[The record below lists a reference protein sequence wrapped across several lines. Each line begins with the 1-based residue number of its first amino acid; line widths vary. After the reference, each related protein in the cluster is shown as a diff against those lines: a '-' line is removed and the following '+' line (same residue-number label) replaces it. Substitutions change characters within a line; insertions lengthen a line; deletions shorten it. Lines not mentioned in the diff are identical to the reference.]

1 MESTLL
7 SAVLVGLVGVFCML
21 DSRLL
26 GRLNFEQPLIGA
38 TLVGLVLGDVQTGL
52 AVGAATELVSM
63 GLVQVGAAVPP
74 DMVLGGIVAAA
85 FACLTGASAE
95 TAMTI
100 AIPVA
105 VLGQLLGIVFR
116 SIIVFLG
123 HMADDAIEKGRFK
136 VAYRMHI
143 VWGTV
148 LYSLM
153 YFLPIFVA
161 VYVGT
166 DVVQA
171 VVDMIPDWVT
181 NGLNVASKILTAYG
195 LALLLTMMINKGMT
209 VFLILG
215 FALASYL
222 GLSVTAVSI
231 FAVILALILMSLKYG
246 DGSGAAMA
254 SAGGAD
260 PDYDPLEDDDDED

>member
-1 MESTLL
+1 MDTLV
-7 SAVLVGLVGVFCML
+7 SAILVGLVGVFCML

-38 TLVGLVLGDVQTGL
+38 TLVGLVLGDVPTGL
-52 AVGAATELVSM
+52 AVGAAVELVSM

-74 DMVLGGIVAAA
+74 DMVLGGIVASA

-116 SIIVFLG
+116 SIIAALTHV
-123 HMADDAIEKGRFK
+123 ADASIEEGKFK
-136 VAYRMHI
+136 KAYRMHI
-143 VWGTV
+143 VAGTI

-153 YFLPIFVA
+153 YFLPIFAA

-166 DVVQA
+166 DVVQMI
-171 VVDMIPDWVT
+171 VDMIPAWITD
-181 NGLNVASKILTAYG
+181 GLNVA
-195 LALLLTMMINKGMT
+195 
-209 VFLILG
+209 
-215 FALASYL
+215 
-222 GLSVTAVSI
+222 
-231 FAVILALILMSLKYG
+231 
-246 DGSGAAMA
+246 
-254 SAGGAD
+254 
-260 PDYDPLEDDDDED
+260 

>member
-1 MESTLL
+1 MDTLV
-7 SAVLVGLVGVFCML
+7 SAVLVGLVGVFCMW

-38 TLVGLVLGDVQTGL
+38 TLVGIILGDVPTGL
-52 AVGAATELVSM
+52 AVGAAVELVSM

-116 SIIVFLG
+116 SIIAALTHV
-123 HMADDAIEKGRFK
+123 ADASIEKGGFK
-136 VAYRMHI
+136 TAYRMHI
-143 VWGTV
+143 CAGSA
-148 LYSLM
+148 LYALM
-153 YFLPIFVA
+153 YFIPIFIA
-161 VYVGT
+161 VFVGT
-166 DVVQA
+166 DVVQM
-171 VVDMIPDWVT
+171 VVDTIPEWVS

-195 LALLLTMMINKGMT
+195 LALLLSMMLNKGMSA
-209 VFLILG
+209 FLFLG
-215 FALASYL
+215 FMLASYL
-222 GLSVTAVSI
+222 GLSVIAVSI
-231 FAVILALILMSLKYG
+231 FGVILALILMSLKYNG
-246 DGSGAAMA
+246 SSALATADGVDA
-254 SAGGAD
+254 
-260 PDYDPLEDDDDED
+260 DYDPLEDDEE

>member
-1 MESTLL
+1 MDTLV
-7 SAVLVGLVGVFCML
+7 SAVLVGLVGVFCMM

-38 TLVGLVLGDVQTGL
+38 TLVGVVLGDVPTGL

-95 TAMTI
+95 TAVTI

-116 SIIVFLG
+116 SIIVVLG
-123 HMADDAIEKGRFK
+123 HVADDAIEKAQFK
-136 VAYRMHI
+136 KARSIHI
-143 VWGTV
+143 VFGTI

-171 VVDMIPDWVT
+171 VVNMIPAWVT
-181 NGLNVASKILTAYG
+181 NGLNTASQLLTAYG
-195 LALLLTMMINKGMT
+195 LALLLSMMLNKGMT
-209 VFLILG
+209 VYLILG
-215 FALASYL
+215 FMLASYL
-222 GLSVTAVSI
+222 GLSVTAVAI
-231 FAVILALILMSLKYG
+231 FGVILAIILVSLRFHG
-246 DGSGAAMA
+246 GSELAVEGGAA
-254 SAGGAD
+254 S
-260 PDYDPLEDDDDED
+260 DYDPLEDDDE

>member
-1 MESTLL
+1 MDTFI
-7 SAVLVGLVGVFCML
+7 SALLVGLVGVFCML

-38 TLVGLVLGDVQTGL
+38 TLVGLVLGDVPTGL
-52 AVGAATELVSM
+52 AVGAAVELVSM

-74 DMVLGGIVAAA
+74 DMVLGGIVASA

-116 SIIVFLG
+116 SIIAALTHV
-123 HMADDAIEKGRFK
+123 ADSAIDAGNFK
-136 VAYRMHI
+136 KAYRMHI
-143 VWGTV
+143 VAGTA

-153 YFLPIFVA
+153 YFLPIFAA
-161 VYVGT
+161 VFVGT

-171 VVDMIPDWVT
+171 VVDMIPAWITD
-181 NGLNVASKILTAYG
+181 GLNVASKILTAYG
-195 LALLLTMMINKGMT
+195 LALLLSMMMNKGMT
-209 VFLILG
+209 VFLFLG
-215 FALASYL
+215 FMLASYL
-222 GLSVTAVSI
+222 GLSVIAVSI
-231 FAVILALILMSLKYG
+231 FGVIIALILMGIKYSNNSG
-246 DGSGAAMA
+246 VAISGA
-254 SAGGAD
+254 GAE
-260 PDYDPLEDDDDED
+260 YDPLEDDE

>member
-1 MESTLL
+1 MDTFI
-7 SAVLVGLVGVFCML
+7 SALLVGLVGVFCML

-38 TLVGLVLGDVQTGL
+38 TLVGLVLGDVPTGL
-52 AVGAATELVSM
+52 AVGAAVELVSM

-74 DMVLGGIVAAA
+74 DMVLGGIVASA

-116 SIIVFLG
+116 SIIAALTHV
-123 HMADDAIEKGRFK
+123 ADSAIDAGNFK
-136 VAYRMHI
+136 KAYRMHI
-143 VWGTV
+143 VAGTA

-153 YFLPIFVA
+153 YFLPIFAA
-161 VYVGT
+161 VFVGT

-171 VVDMIPDWVT
+171 VVDMIPAWITD
-181 NGLNVASKILTAYG
+181 GLNVASKILTAYG
-195 LALLLTMMINKGMT
+195 LALLLSMMLNKGMT
-209 VFLILG
+209 VFLFLG
-215 FALASYL
+215 FMLASYL
-222 GLSVTAVSI
+222 GLSVIAVSI
-231 FAVILALILMSLKYG
+231 FGVIIALILMGIKYSNNSG
-246 DGSGAAMA
+246 VAISGA
-254 SAGGAD
+254 GAEC
-260 PDYDPLEDDDDED
+260 DPLEDDE

>member
-1 MESTLL
+1 MDTFI
-7 SAVLVGLVGVFCML
+7 SALLVGLVGVFCML

-38 TLVGLVLGDVQTGL
+38 TLVGLVLGDVPTGL
-52 AVGAATELVSM
+52 AVGAAVELVSM

-74 DMVLGGIVAAA
+74 DMVLGGIVASA

-116 SIIVFLG
+116 SIIAALTHV
-123 HMADDAIEKGRFK
+123 ADSAIDAGNFK
-136 VAYRMHI
+136 KAYRMHI
-143 VWGTV
+143 VAGTA

-153 YFLPIFVA
+153 YFLPIFAA
-161 VYVGT
+161 VFVGT

-171 VVDMIPDWVT
+171 VVDMIPAWITD
-181 NGLNVASKILTAYG
+181 GLNVASKILTAYG
-195 LALLLTMMINKGMT
+195 LALLLSMMLYKGMT
-209 VFLILG
+209 VFLFLG
-215 FALASYL
+215 FMLASYL
-222 GLSVTAVSI
+222 GLSVIAVSI
-231 FAVILALILMSLKYG
+231 FGVIIALILMGIKYSNNSG
-246 DGSGAAMA
+246 VAISGA
-254 SAGGAD
+254 GAE
-260 PDYDPLEDDDDED
+260 YDPLEDDE

>member
-1 MESTLL
+1 MDTLV
-7 SAVLVGLVGVFCML
+7 SAFLVGLVGVFCML

-38 TLVGLVLGDVQTGL
+38 TLVGVVLGDVPTGL
-52 AVGAATELVSM
+52 AVGAAVELISM
-63 GLVQVGAAVPP
+63 GLVSVGAAVPP
-74 DMVLGGIVAAA
+74 DMVLGGIVASA

-105 VLGQLLGIVFR
+105 VLGQLLGVVFR

-123 HMADDAIEKGRFK
+123 HIADGAIEEGHFK
-136 VAYRMHI
+136 RAYRMHI

-161 VYVGT
+161 VYAGT

-171 VVDMIPDWVT
+171 VVNMIPEWLT

-195 LALLLTMMINKGMT
+195 LALLLSMMINKGMT

-215 FALASYL
+215 FMLASYL
-222 GLSVTAVSI
+222 GLSVIAVSI
-231 FAVILALILMSLKYG
+231 FGGILALILMGFKFG
-246 DGSGAAMA
+246 GAQLAT
-254 SAGGAD
+254 AGAAD
-260 PDYDPLEDDDDED
+260 PDYDPLEDDDE

>member
-1 MESTLL
+1 MDTFI
-7 SAVLVGLVGVFCML
+7 SALLVGLVGVFCML

-38 TLVGLVLGDVQTGL
+38 TLVGLVLGDVPTGL
-52 AVGAATELVSM
+52 AVGAAVELVSM

-74 DMVLGGIVAAA
+74 DMVLGGIVASA

-116 SIIVFLG
+116 SIIAALTHV
-123 HMADDAIEKGRFK
+123 ADSAIDAGNFK
-136 VAYRMHI
+136 KAYRMHI
-143 VWGTV
+143 VAGTA

-153 YFLPIFVA
+153 YFLPIFAA
-161 VYVGT
+161 VFVGT

-171 VVDMIPDWVT
+171 VVDMIPAWITD
-181 NGLNVASKILTAYG
+181 GLNVASKILTAYG
-195 LALLLTMMINKGMT
+195 LALLLSMMLNKDMT
-209 VFLILG
+209 VFLFLG
-215 FALASYL
+215 FMLASYL
-222 GLSVTAVSI
+222 GLSVIAVSI
-231 FAVILALILMSLKYG
+231 FGVIIALILMGIKYSNNSG
-246 DGSGAAMA
+246 VAISGA
-254 SAGGAD
+254 GAE
-260 PDYDPLEDDDDED
+260 YDPLEDDE